1 MAYRVGA
8 LALIFSIPLA
18 AGTITT
24 YRSLS
29 AWTAAAHAAAAVD
42 IQTENFEGDRI
53 NLPDLSITAPGHQ
66 PQRAPFISDG
76 YYIAGLDR
84 IDYVLVSFSTP
95 MYGFGATWL
104 YSMEGGVGIYV
115 ENPEYP
121 SNFVVMDPPGV
132 QQGDNV
138 EGFAGF
144 VSTTPF
150 KTLWITNSVYLGEY
164 FGMSDLVLAADPVVP
179 EPSTLGMM
187 LLVLILFCGT
197 FLKKIS

>member
-1 MAYRVGA
+1 MPNWIGAVG
-8 LALIFSIPLA
+8 LSFLFSVPLA

-42 IQTENFEGDRI
+42 IQTENFAGDRI
-53 NLPDLSITAPGHQ
+53 NLPDLSLTAPGHQ
-66 PQRAPFISDG
+66 YPVPFISDG
-76 YYIAGLDR
+76 YYIAELNR
-84 IDYVLVSFSTP
+84 TDYVLVSFSTP
-95 MYGFGATWL
+95 MYGFGANWL

-115 ENPEYP
+115 ENPEYT

-150 KTLWITNSVYLGEY
+150 RTLWVTNSVHLGQG
-164 FGMSDLVLAADPVVP
+164 FAISNLVLAADAP
-179 EPSTLGMM
+179 EPAAFWLLGVGI
-187 LLVLILFCGT
+187 VLSFSVVLMS
-197 FLKKIS
+197 KK